1 MGLSER
7 VIVILFSVFVAG
19 TSVMIFSLGLFF
31 LNNRRRLEEFFL
43 KPYREQM
50 QSLSLFRNVPIFGM
64 FYYRVGS
71 WYTRTFPE
79 SMTDDMHNDYGG
91 RPYWL
96 NSQTVNYFVLLIT
109 GVLLV
114 YGIITILVSIGGV
127 YAMVVL

>member
-64 FYYRVGS
+64 FYYRAGS

-114 YGIITILVSIGGV
+114 YGIITILVSIGSV